1 MKGRGAGAPPLS
13 ILAGETYLDL
23 EAGRH
28 VVVVEA
34 VLDRSGSSPRRTDR
48 FRVVAADGPERGRM
62 WVART
67 SALSSCTGTP
77 SPIRSR
83 GGPAR
88 TIASVLASAL
98 SRIGA
103 AALPHCETEDE
114 RAIARAL
121 AECAVSSAHPLHV
134 LERLLTHPSAK
145 RRDER
150 KSS

>member
-1 MKGRGAGAPPLS
+1 MKGRGAGAPPLR

-34 VLDRSGSSPRRTDR
+34 VLDRTGSSPRRTDR

-67 SALSSCTGTP
+67 SALRSCTGTP
-77 SPIRSR
+77 SAIR
-83 GGPAR
+83 GGAPR

-114 RAIARAL
+114 RAVARAL
-121 AECAVSSAHPLHV
+121 AECVNSGGAPLRA
-134 LERLLTHPSAK
+134 LERALLPLSVK
-145 RRDER
+145 RRNER
-150 KSS
+150 KST